1 MEEVVELPIPKLNE
15 LEKLYVRTY
24 LHTLSHPRAHEAVSP
39 GINRGKEDNPYSRRH
54 SVQFN
59 IRKELQKKAESLTLD
74 PEKIIEMLYNEATS
88 LGAGTNQAAR
98 VTALTLLGKHLG
110 MFKEKSDKEN
120 IQINILSY
128 QSPGEITP
136 LSPIEPQDLLEDL
149 DEDIIEIEGEEI
161 EIIDYNTI
169 SLEEKTNAN

>member
-1 MEEVVELPIPKLNE
+1 MMEELVDLPIPKLSDIE
-15 LEKLYVRTY
+15 RLYVKTY

-39 GINRGKEDNPYSRRH
+39 GINKGKEDNPYSRRH
-54 SVQFN
+54 AVQFN
-59 IRKELQKKAESLTLD
+59 IRKELQKRAESLTLD

-120 IQINILSY
+120 IQINILTY
-128 QSPGEITP
+128 GAPEIV
-136 LSPIEPQDLLEDL
+136 PIEADTSGSELLEF
-149 DEDIIEIEGEEI
+149 
-161 EIIDYNTI
+161 
-169 SLEEKTNAN
+169 EEKIDPYSEAIELDFNFEREIKNAN